1 MFEAQDSHQL
11 QKAAISLKALLIKI
25 MVIPGNLLIPTN
37 QRFYSGVMK
46 FPVVYATMADT
57 KLVNHLVPIMYNI

>member
-11 QKAAISLKALLIKI
+11 QRGAISLKALLIKI
-25 MVIPGNLLIPTN
+25 MVIPGNSLIPTN

-46 FPVVYATMADT
+46 IPVVHTTMADS
-57 KLVNHLVPIMYNI
+57 KLVNHLVSIMYNI